1 MEQRQKT
8 PLLEVK
14 DISVTFRMYSGAL
27 EQEDLKVI
35 SSLSL
40 DVYPGEILAIAHT
53 NMSDISDALEMLENA
68 FVINDEPVPYAPII
82 HKYIH

>member
-8 PLLEVK
+8 PLLEVN

-40 DVYPGEILAIAHT
+40 DVTAHIVLVT
-53 NMSDISDALEMLENA
+53 FFRSIFSNNLPSVNMKKI
-68 FVINDEPVPYAPII
+68 
-82 HKYIH
+82 